1 MCIVKMKNKR
11 GISPLVATVLLVA
24 IVIIIAILLW
34 FWYHQ
39 FIEEQQQKASTELA
53 QACMD
58 AEIRIESETVCSGS
72 EIKVEL
78 SNIGSS
84 QITSVLINAIY
95 SDTSESFESGWVIPP
110 GTSTGLQD
118 LGPEFSITP
127 TQLEIIPIVMVG
139 STSKYCN
146 EQAEYATCS

>member
-1 MCIVKMKNKR
+1 MCIIKMKNKR

-58 AEIRIESETVCSGS
+58 AEIRIESTTICSGS

-78 SNIGSS
+78 TNIGSS
-84 QITSVLINAIY
+84 QIANVLINAISSES
-95 SDTSESFESGWVIPP
+95 SDSFESGWIIPP

-118 LGPEFSITP
+118 ISGEFSVTP

-139 STSKYCN
+139 GQSKYCN
-146 EQAEYATCS
+146 DQAQYSSC